1 VKNLLVRVTDSF
13 ILADFVVLDM
23 EGDLGISLILG
34 RPFLRDTKVKIDVGA
49 RKIHLRIMG
58 KKVMFMFQ
66 TKCDIQVVRQLDT
79 KFGYII
85 CKQDIVYTSCTK
97 Q

>member
-1 VKNLLVRVTDSF
+1 MTSIPEKFHNFSCIIIIINELPLNLSLKF
-13 ILADFVVLDM
+13 ITPV
-23 EGDLGISLILG
+23 ILG
-34 RPFLRDTKVKIDVGA
+34 F
-49 RKIHLRIMG
+49 
-58 KKVMFMFQ
+58 
-66 TKCDIQVVRQLDT
+66 CDIQVVRQLDT